1 MVKCV
6 LVIVSLLLAAT
17 ACRSGSIDT
26 QAIDDGSE
34 RPTAVRTPTVVST
47 PLPEATSDDSAP
59 EPTET
64 LEAEPTETPQA
75 EADETTI
82 ATVVPP
88 GFIVEEVV
96 PTPTPLP
103 VLTATPVPTATPVE
117 LLQIFATDDWCSAGR
132 KMETNFARLQAADL
146 FDPVVAEPAS
156 GATIEMISQA
166 IVVAPDELTG
176 PLTDLRDVQ
185 IAIGA
190 GLEAV
195 DWYRIDLDPTVYES
209 IADESVAAQFA
220 LDEYNFEVCGFDN
233 GFDPAS
239 DPAVAIDD
247 LPTITRREQMVTSF
261 TDQGFS
267 QAEAECMAQNFDFAN
282 QEQYAGPEGI
292 NPLLQACEIG
302 QDRVQEIFG

>member
-1 MVKCV
+1 MLSAGTLYAVKSV
-6 LVIVSLLLAAT
+6 LVVVSLLFAAT
-17 ACRSGSIDT
+17 ACRSGSIGA
-26 QAIDDGSE
+26 QAVDES
-34 RPTAVRTPTVVST
+34 PTAVRTSTVVPASV
-47 PLPEATSDDSAP
+47 PEAASDENAP
-59 EPTET
+59 ESTET
-64 LEAEPTETPQA
+64 SEAEV
-75 EADETTI
+75 DETTI

-88 GFIVEEVV
+88 GFIVEEVL

-103 VLTATPVPTATPVE
+103 VLTATPVPTSTTVD
-117 LLQIFATDDWCSAGR
+117 LQQIFATDDWCSAGR

-146 FDPVVAEPAS
+146 FDPLVAEPAS
-156 GATIEMISQA
+156 AATIEMISQA
-166 IVVAPDELTG
+166 IVVAPDELAG
-176 PLTDLRDVQ
+176 PLTDLRNVQ

-195 DWYRIDLDPTVYES
+195 DWYRIDLDPSVYES

-247 LPTITRREQMVTSF
+247 LPTVTRREQMVTSF